1 MTKSLTLVQSDL
13 PMNEKIIEIA
23 TKLFA
28 EKGYQTVSTREIA
41 DYLGINI
48 STFHYHTGGKSNLYK
63 SVIESLYQRELQ
75 VLNQPILDFEESNF
89 SDKKKVQ
96 DTLLRALEG
105 FLDLML
111 KDPHRAQLYV
121 RRWLE
126 WPDEFMPQE
135 VKVTLKTFQPL
146 KEFLEKAKSKKSI
159 RDTDSSIFIR
169 SFLWMTYGYT
179 ITGVIDWKNWVS
191 DPFKKKNLNS
201 FKDYMREYTVQ
212 MLCAL

>member
-121 RRWLE
+121 RR
-126 WPDEFMPQE
+126 
-135 VKVTLKTFQPL
+135 
-146 KEFLEKAKSKKSI
+146 
-159 RDTDSSIFIR
+159 
-169 SFLWMTYGYT
+169 
-179 ITGVIDWKNWVS
+179 
-191 DPFKKKNLNS
+191 
-201 FKDYMREYTVQ
+201 
-212 MLCAL
+212 